1 MNGFAVTAPASLEA
15 KADTRKILPYLHLLK
30 ILPIINK
37 KQGNQPQCKWK
48 GTDLTGSSLQ
58 RFPLFFFFGGRGGKG
73 VGIGRN
79 KILD

>member
-1 MNGFAVTAPASLEA
+1 MNGFAVTAPASLVV
-15 KADTRKILPYLHLLK
+15 KADK

-48 GTDLTGSSLQ
+48 GTDLTGCSLQ
-58 RFPLFFFFGGRGGKG
+58 RFPLFLYFGGGEGKG

>member
-15 KADTRKILPYLHLLK
+15 KADTRK

-48 GTDLTGSSLQ
+48 GTDLTGCSLQ
-58 RFPLFFFFGGRGGKG
+58 RFPLFFFFWGGGGGGKG

>member
-1 MNGFAVTAPASLEA
+1 MNGFAVTAPASLVA
-15 KADTRKILPYLHLLK
+15 KADK

-48 GTDLTGSSLQ
+48 GTDLTGCSLQ
-58 RFPLFFFFGGRGGKG
+58 RFPLFLFFFGGGGGKG

>member
-15 KADTRKILPYLHLLK
+15 KADTRK

-48 GTDLTGSSLQ
+48 GTDLTGCSLQ
-58 RFPLFFFFGGRGGKG
+58 RFPLFFVFFFFGEGGEVRGG
-73 VGIGRN
+73 V
-79 KILD
+79 

>member
-15 KADTRKILPYLHLLK
+15 KADTRK

-58 RFPLFFFFGGRGGKG
+58 RFPLFLFFWGGGGGKG

>member
-1 MNGFAVTAPASLEA
+1 MKGFAVTAPASLVA
-15 KADTRKILPYLHLLK
+15 KADK

-48 GTDLTGSSLQ
+48 GTDLTGCSLQ

>member
-15 KADTRKILPYLHLLK
+15 KADK

-48 GTDLTGSSLQ
+48 GTDLTGCSLQ
-58 RFPLFFFFGGRGGKG
+58 RFPLFLFFWGGGGGKG